1 MLSIWLVNLPVLY
14 LVLVSFILSSRD
26 LVIGLLTLLVFLAS
40 AVLTL
45 YRQAHK
51 ESRVSMT
58 IMKGK

>member
-1 MLSIWLVNLPVLY
+1 MLSFVFGASL
-14 LVLVSFILSSRD
+14 FILSSRD

-45 YRQAHK
+45 YRQAQK

>member
-1 MLSIWLVNLPVLY
+1 M
-14 LVLVSFILSSRD
+14 VSQFASFVFGASFFILSSRD
-26 LVIGLLTLLVFLAS
+26 LVIGLLTLLVFLVS

>member
-1 MLSIWLVNLPVLY
+1 M
-14 LVLVSFILSSRD
+14 VSQFASFVFGASLFILRSRD
-26 LVIGLLTLLVFLAS
+26 WVIGLLTLLVFLVS

-45 YRQAHK
+45 YRQAQK